1 MQNIT
6 YKETKAQGRKELRQ
20 GRHRR
25 ATIEKMERIGRG
37 QGEEE
42 TRKRKES
49 KWESSGLL
57 YLRWR
62 V

>member
-6 YKETKAQGRKELRQ
+6 HKKTKAQGRKELRPE
-20 GRHRR
+20 GHRR
-25 ATIEKMERIGRG
+25 ATTEKMERIGRG